1 MAVFDVIKFENN
13 ENVLVYKYPKIDF
26 NFGSQLIVHES
37 QEAIFF
43 EDGQALGSYKA
54 GAYTLDTENFP
65 FLTKTLKKLASNQSV
80 FHSEIYFIDLTTKI
94 GIKWGTDSKVRF
106 FDPVSGMHIEIGA
119 SGTFNLKVIDGRKLL
134 LKIVG
139 TSPTFNIENVFD
151 SVGISSGTYTNSFKG
166 MIIQKVKITLAKL
179 LKEMSINIL
188 EVDEYLGELSQ
199 KAKDVINKDLEN
211 YGVCIS
217 EFYITN
223 ILTPDDDPNYKKMK
237 AQYAERYLKIRQQNI
252 LKEEATAAQEVAV
265 LLAETNKKTQIIK
278 AQAEAESELLR
289 AKAHGE
295 SLKAQGA
302 SYNMET
308 ARIVGTKAAE
318 NESQNGSS
326 IVSDLISAGVG
337 FGIGSHVVNNVMDN
351 VSSGLT
357 WTCKKCGHSGNKGNF
372 CENCGQKK
380 ENN

>member
-1 MAVFDVIKFENN
+1 M
-13 ENVLVYKYPKIDF
+13 
-26 NFGSQLIVHES
+26 
-37 QEAIFF
+37 
-43 EDGQALGSYKA
+43 
-54 GAYTLDTENFP
+54 
-65 FLTKTLKKLASNQSV
+65 
-80 FHSEIYFIDLTTKI
+80 TTKI

-188 EVDEYLGELSQ
+188 EVDEYLGELSE

>member
-1 MAVFDVIKFENN
+1 MDLKKVFTSESVSEGHPDKLCDQISDAILDECLRQDENSRVACECYVTTN
-13 ENVLVYKYPKIDF
+13 HLIIGGEITTKAKID
-26 NFGSQLIVHES
+26 
-37 QEAIFF
+37 
-43 EDGQALGSYKA
+43 YK
-54 GAYTLDTENFP
+54 
-65 FLTKTLKKLASNQSV
+65 SV
-80 FHSEIYFIDLTTKI
+80 A
-94 GIKWGTDSKVRF
+94 RR
-106 FDPVSGMHIEIGA
+106 
-119 SGTFNLKVIDGRKLL
+119 VIRD
-134 LKIVG
+134 VG
-139 TSPTFNIENVFD
+139 
-151 SVGISSGTYTNSFKG
+151 YTNKKYGLDADSCRIDVYVKTQSLDIARGVDNNGAGDQGIMFGYATNETKGYMPLPIVMAHKLVRVATKLRKEGKFKWARPD
-166 MIIQKVKITLAKL
+166 MKSQVSVDYTNPEKPRL
-179 LKEMSINIL
+179 LTVVMS
-188 EVDEYLGELSQ
+188 VQ
-199 KAKDVINKDLEN
+199 H
-211 YGVCIS
+211 
-217 EFYITN
+217 
-223 ILTPDDDPNYKKMK
+223 DPNYKKMK

-337 FGIGSHVVNNVMDN
+337 LGIGSHVVNNVMDN